1 MAYRPGPA
9 SARISEIITRGLRF
23 THRYAV
29 RGRMIRP
36 LYPFRSHS
44 RSSVVT
50 SPGRSNGE
58 RCPQERNR

>member
-1 MAYRPGPA
+1 MADRSAPA
-9 SARISEIITRGLRF
+9 SARIFEIITRGGLRF

-29 RGRMIRP
+29 QGSVIRSFYP
-36 LYPFRSHS
+36 LRSHS

-58 RCPQERNR
+58 R